1 MVALVTV
8 PVAGSTV
15 TTQTPFPLR
24 LRRFISYVYSGKGAV
39 IAMDWATESETGTG
53 SEMLAA
59 TGCTADRC
67 RFLGRGFLSE
77 GAATTSGSSA
87 GDACSVGAAGF
98 GLRAIEAALRLGSDF
113 FSSGGAMFVGVSSA
127 VGICSGTG
135 AASSFGAVAT
145 VDELDSVF
153 FFFGF

>member
-1 MVALVTV
+1 MVPGLNLQFLNVCVVSLSSSGLPVLWNIIALVTV

-59 TGCTADRC
+59 AGSTTGRR
-67 RFLGRGFLSE
+67 RFLGRGFLSA
-77 GAATTSGSSA
+77 GAA
-87 GDACSVGAAGF
+87 
-98 GLRAIEAALRLGSDF
+98 
-113 FSSGGAMFVGVSSA
+113 
-127 VGICSGTG
+127 
-135 AASSFGAVAT
+135 
-145 VDELDSVF
+145 
-153 FFFGF
+153 